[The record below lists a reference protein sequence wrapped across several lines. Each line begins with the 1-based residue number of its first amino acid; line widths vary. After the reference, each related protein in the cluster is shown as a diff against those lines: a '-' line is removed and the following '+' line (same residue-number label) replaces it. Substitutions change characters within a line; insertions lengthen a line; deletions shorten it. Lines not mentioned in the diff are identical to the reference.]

1 MNDMIHL
8 FGFTTTAL
16 ELLSFVLAVITV
28 WLTIRQSHWSW
39 LFAIVSS
46 GTYGFVFYD
55 ARLYGDM
62 ALQLVFIAVSVWGWY
77 QWQLGG
83 EGHKALGVSR
93 LTLPG
98 WRYALGGWLFGYVVL
113 AGFLKYYTDTDVP
126 HADGF
131 LTAGSL
137 LGQLLLSRKKLEN
150 WHTWIAVDL
159 LYVGLYLYKD
169 LKLTAILYAIY
180 VVLAILGLRTW
191 RRAL

>member
-1 MNDMIHL
+1 M
-8 FGFTTTAL
+8 F
-16 ELLSFVLAVITV
+16 
-28 WLTIRQSHWSW
+28 
-39 LFAIVSS
+39 
-46 GTYGFVFYD
+46 
-55 ARLYGDM
+55 
-62 ALQLVFIAVSVWGWY
+62 
-77 QWQLGG
+77 
-83 EGHKALGVSR
+83 KC
-93 LTLPG
+93 PG

>member
-8 FGFTTTAL
+8 LGFTTTAL
-16 ELLSFVLAVITV
+16 ELVSFVLAVITV
-28 WLTIRQSHWSW
+28 WLTIRQSHWCW

-62 ALQLVFIAVSVWGWY
+62 ALQLVFIAVSMWGWY

-83 EGHKALGVSR
+83 QGHHTLGVSR
-93 LTLPG
+93 LSAAG
-98 WRYALGGWLFGYVVL
+98 WRYAIGAWLLGYVIL

-169 LKLTAILYAIY
+169 LKLTAILYAVY
-180 VVLAILGLRTW
+180 VVMAILGLRTW
-191 RRAL
+191 KRAL